1 MMDLK
6 KNGVEKGKKVKES
19 KKKRGKSKLYLLV
32 GIVLV
37 LIILVGGII
46 YFLIFRNDGRFYGPV
61 EGECQV
67 IIENPGK
74 NKVDFVFFTNNVSG
88 LEVQEYVDYFLKS
101 EPFVGNEEKFN
112 FYYAGEGNC
121 EVAQGKAV
129 YCYSKELLKK
139 SSVCPNDF
147 IVVLSD
153 MPKHLRSSGYM
164 NVMSVNIHHSKN
176 VILHEFAHVFAN
188 IADEYV
194 PSIIPWGSKNCQGK
208 CEGFEKFG
216 DLEGC
221 YQGCSEVE
229 YFRSSENSVMKTTST
244 NDYGRLNTMLL
255 NEDLEEY
262 E

>member
-1 MMDLK
+1 MVDLK
-6 KNGVEKGKKVKES
+6 KKSVEGKKNVKGGKKGKG
-19 KKKRGKSKLYLLV
+19 KRGKYLLV

-37 LIILVGGII
+37 LIVLVGVII
-46 YFLIFRNDGRFYGPV
+46 YILISRYGGGFYGPV
-61 EGECQV
+61 EGECRV
-67 IIENPGK
+67 IRENVGK
-74 NKVDFVFFTNNVSG
+74 NKVDIVFLTNNVSG
-88 LEVQEYVDYFLKS
+88 SEVENYVDYFLKS

-121 EVAQGKAV
+121 EIVQEKAV
-129 YCYSKELLKK
+129 YCYSKELLRK

-153 MPKHLRSSGYM
+153 KPKQIRSSGYM

-194 PSIIPWGSKNCQGK
+194 PSIIPWGAENCQGK
-208 CEGFEKFG
+208 CEGFEEFG

-229 YFRSSENSVMKTTST
+229 YFRSSENSVMRVTST
-244 NDYGRLNTMLL
+244 NDYGKLNTIILKE
-255 NEDLEEY
+255 NIGEY